1 MPIDAGARRRIRERL
16 AAQQI
21 ARPYLVAHPGGGS
34 NPGMTLESKR
44 YPPAQLAAL
53 LDHVAEA
60 RKASL
65 ILLGGPDDSALVAE
79 VAAKLKRPA
88 VSWVGELSFAEI
100 AALAAGALG
109 YIGNDSG
116 FTHLAAAAGAAT
128 VMIMGPTDPARYAP
142 FTPNRLA
149 LWKPRA
155 IDHVDLI
162 LRKRAPGIGS
172 VMASALMMLW
182 RRFSSFC
189 LCADVPG
196 QLQIGNHKL
205 MRNPPNRS
213 PVGATRWVA
222 RNR

>member
-16 AAQQI
+16 AAAANN

-116 FTHLAAAAGAAT
+116 FTHLAAAAGAPT

-142 FTPNRLA
+142 FTPNHLA
-149 LWKPRA
+149 LWQPRA
-155 IDHVDLI
+155 IDHVDLDSAEARAWDWERDGI
-162 LRKRAPGIGS
+162 RVDDAVAQVLEFLPLR
-172 VMASALMMLW
+172 
-182 RRFSSFC
+182 
-189 LCADVPG
+189 
-196 QLQIGNHKL
+196 
-205 MRNPPNRS
+205 
-213 PVGATRWVA
+213 
-222 RNR
+222 